1 LRVRKTEEVELMRV
15 AVTGAAGVLGSEVV
29 AQIRQRQSDEVLRL
43 VDMAAIS
50 DPGGSEAVQADLSVF
65 SEARRAVTGADV
77 VIHCA
82 AVHPWKQ
89 YTDDQY
95 LDWNV
100 KATHHLLEACADAG
114 VPRVVYTSSIAA
126 VGYNRDVDE
135 LPLGEHVDRRP
146 ESIYAATKAM
156 GETLCEMFSRTHG
169 LNCVVLRPPCF
180 IPREGDDY
188 GVGLLGGYG
197 DVRDVAQAHVLALG
211 RGDIRCDVF
220 YCTAPIPYTRED
232 AEELRSDP
240 RSVYCR
246 YYPEAT
252 EFILSRPET
261 ARPLTVYY
269 DLGRVRE
276 ELGYRP
282 QVDFG
287 RWFAAR

>member
-1 LRVRKTEEVELMRV
+1 MKI

-29 AQIRQRQSDEVLRL
+29 GQIRKQPAGSVLRL
-43 VDMAAIS
+43 IDMAPIA
-50 DPGGSEAVQADLSVF
+50 DPGGSEAVRADLSIF
-65 SEARRAVTGADV
+65 AEARTAVEGADV
-77 VIHCA
+77 VVHCA

-100 KATHHLLEACADAG
+100 KATHHLLKACVDAG

-156 GETLCEMFSRTHG
+156 GETLCEMFSRTSG
-169 LNCVVLRPPCF
+169 LHCVILRPPCF
-180 IPREGDDY
+180 IPREGDEY

-197 DVRDVAQAHVLALG
+197 DLRDVAQAHVLALH
-211 RGDIRCDVF
+211 RSDIRCDAF
-220 YCTAPIPYTRED
+220 YCTAPAPYTCDD
-232 AEELRSDP
+232 AQELRCDP

-246 YYPEAT
+246 YYPEAA
-252 EFILSRPET
+252 EFIVSRPET
-261 ARPLTVYY
+261 ARPLTVFY
-269 DLGRVRE
+269 DLSRVRA

-282 QVDFG
+282 HVDFG
-287 RWFAAR
+287 RWFASRQAND